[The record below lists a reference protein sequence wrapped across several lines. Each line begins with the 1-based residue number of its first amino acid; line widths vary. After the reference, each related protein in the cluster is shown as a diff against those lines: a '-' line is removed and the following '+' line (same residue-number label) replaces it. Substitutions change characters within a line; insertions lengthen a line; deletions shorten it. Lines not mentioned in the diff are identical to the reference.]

1 MGPFTTLA
9 GESQMQ
15 QAPSRRRV
23 LYNCYELQCMIYQKL
38 NFLLFAPIT
47 HPALLFSLIL
57 HSCCFLF
64 PFLSFPELSHFIYS
78 AFIVFSGKWLAVFIQ
93 PFFFPL
99 RRSISFSLPLFP
111 VPTNLLLDLLHYS
124 LLLSHSWTLFLKGP
138 SLGATLCCW
147 SFGCVGMV
155 TWCFVCIH
163 TEWLF
168 FFISTFV

>member
-64 PFLSFPELSHFIYS
+64 PVFPRAKPFYLQCIYRLLWEMARCFHS
-78 AFIVFSGKWLAVFIQ
+78 AF
-93 PFFFPL
+93 FFFPL